1 MAIERGVAVTP
12 HDTDRIDPT
21 KALWVGGAGNVAV
34 ELVGDDASVTLVGVD
49 AGTLLPVAAV
59 KVLATG
65 TTATD
70 IVALR

>member
-1 MAIERGVAVTP
+1 MALERGVAVTP
-12 HDTDRIDPT
+12 HDTNRIDPT

-34 ELVGDDASVTLVGVD
+34 EFVGDDASVTLTGVP
-49 AGTLLPVAAV
+49 AGTKLDVAVV

-65 TTATD
+65 TTATA